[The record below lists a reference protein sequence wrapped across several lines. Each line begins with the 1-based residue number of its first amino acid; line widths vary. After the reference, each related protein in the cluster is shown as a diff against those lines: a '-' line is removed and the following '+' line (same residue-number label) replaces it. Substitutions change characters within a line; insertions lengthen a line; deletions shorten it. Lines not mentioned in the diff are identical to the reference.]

1 MTGFI
6 MSVTTSLPVADVIA
20 CPDGKQA
27 MLIADAVL
35 LPKALTSAH
44 AIGSGPAGST
54 TPEPTVAPQPV
65 TADPS
70 VQTFLNHSLQ
80 ALPPPTTYKP
90 TTAGLLSPFYI
101 DVGCR
106 GSMSTYAGKA
116 DCCVSM
122 SSGRRCPLK
131 EKIFTEL
138 GSQIFALHL

>member
-1 MTGFI
+1 M
-6 MSVTTSLPVADVIA
+6 ADVIA

-35 LPKALTSAH
+35 LPRALTSAH

-54 TPEPTVAPQPV
+54 TPEPTAAPQPV

-101 DVGCR
+101 DVEHTCCPDIGCR